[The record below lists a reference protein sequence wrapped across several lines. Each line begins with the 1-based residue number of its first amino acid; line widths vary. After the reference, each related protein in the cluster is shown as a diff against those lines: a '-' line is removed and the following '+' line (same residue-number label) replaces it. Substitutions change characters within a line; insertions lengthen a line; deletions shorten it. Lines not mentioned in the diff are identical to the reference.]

1 MPNLSVRREGYEGS
15 AEPYLPKVQNAVVK
29 ALTQAQKGF
38 SNETLRLHT
47 PRLKALATIL
57 VEFAEDLHCEIGIWR
72 SVERFYA
79 ELFGTSL
86 PFLSVQRT
94 AFPEDEISPARL
106 QHASST
112 FFGSCIR
119 VSFAI

>member
-1 MPNLSVRREGYEGS
+1 MSKLSFRPEGFEGS
-15 AEPYLPKVQNAVVK
+15 VEPYLPRVRNAIVK
-29 ALTQAQKGF
+29 ALTQAQKGL
-38 SNETLRLHT
+38 SNETLKLDT

-72 SVERFYA
+72 SVERFNT

-94 AFPEDEISPARL
+94 AFPEDEISPTRL
-106 QHASST
+106 QH
-112 FFGSCIR
+112 FLWILYPQFIPDL
-119 VSFAI
+119 